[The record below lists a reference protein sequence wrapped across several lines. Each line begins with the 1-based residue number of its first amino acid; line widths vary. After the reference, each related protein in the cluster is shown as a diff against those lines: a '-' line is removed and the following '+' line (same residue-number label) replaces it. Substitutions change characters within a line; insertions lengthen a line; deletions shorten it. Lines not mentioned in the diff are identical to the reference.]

1 MKPPVPLQER
11 TCPFC
16 NDSVE
21 DEVHFL
27 VNCDIYSDLRYNLF
41 IHAMNIDNS
50 FILKSDIE
58 KFLFLIDNS
67 ELQYELSS
75 LIFNMIRRRRALLSV
90 I

>member
-1 MKPPVPLQER
+1 
-11 TCPFC
+11 
-16 NDSVE
+16 
-21 DEVHFL
+21 
-27 VNCDIYSDLRYNLF
+27 
-41 IHAMNIDNS
+41 MNIDNS